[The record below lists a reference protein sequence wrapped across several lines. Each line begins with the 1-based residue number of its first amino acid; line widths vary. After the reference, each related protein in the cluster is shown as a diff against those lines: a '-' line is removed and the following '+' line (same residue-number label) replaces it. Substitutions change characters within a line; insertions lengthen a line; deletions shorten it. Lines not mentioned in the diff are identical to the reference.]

1 MTAID
6 TQGGGNALDQ
16 RKPFMSELTVQRGIE
31 PELILVKIKKWKW
44 FTNVSWSL
52 TTIYTQYATDQSC
65 KNKVGS

>member
-31 PELILVKIKKWKW
+31 PELILVKIEL
-44 FTNVSWSL
+44 NDHL
-52 TTIYTQYATDQSC
+52 YAIRH
-65 KNKVGS
+65 

>member
-6 TQGGGNALDQ
+6 TQGGGNGLDQ

-31 PELILVKIKKWKW
+31 PELILVKIEW

-52 TTIYTQYATDQSC
+52 TTIHTQYATDQSC

>member
-16 RKPFMSELTVQRGIE
+16 RKPFVSELTVQRGIE
-31 PELILVKIKKWKW
+31 PELILVKIEWL
-44 FTNVSWSL
+44 NVSWSL